1 MERLNDRCIRIS
13 VRTLVEFVMRSG
25 DLDNRTSTAMER
37 EAMLA
42 GGRMHRKIQ
51 KQMGSNY
58 EAEVGLKTKVTLA
71 VSQEETDN
79 HTVDFE
85 DEIEIIVEG
94 RADGIIKEDEAVMI
108 DEIKGMYQDVAKFE
122 DAFPVYKAQAICY
135 AYMYVQN
142 NELDSA
148 WIQMTYCNLDTEE
161 IKRFRYY
168 YNADQLK
175 QQFMEYINEYGKWA
189 KFLYLHRRERKASI
203 QGMEFPFAYRKGQR
217 DIVVSVYRSIIR
229 QTRLFIQAPT
239 GIGKTISVLFPAV
252 KAVGEGYGDKIFYL
266 TAKTITR
273 AVAEESF
280 QVMRKNGMKLSSVTI
295 TAKEKLCVIP
305 EMDCNPISCPRAKG
319 HFDRVNHAVF
329 DLITNKTEASREVI
343 LAYAQKHNVCP
354 FEMCLDVSTW
364 MDAIICDYNYVFD
377 PNIRLQRYFAE
388 TTTGEYL
395 FFIDEAHNLVE
406 RAREMYSAVLI
417 KETFLEAKRR
427 MKASVTLIKK
437 LDRCNRIML
446 QLKREC
452 DTWKQLEEGEGIGA
466 LVLAVETLFGELQK
480 WEESHPEY
488 RRSKED
494 SEFFFSLRNFLAAYD
509 RMDENYRVYT
519 QHLEEGRFVVKILCV
534 NPAKE
539 IRACLDQGMSSVFFS
554 ATMLPIRYYK
564 QLLSGEQN
572 DYAIYAHS
580 PFDTTKRL
588 LLIGNDVTSRYSRRV
603 RTEYQKIVQYIA
615 SIAGAKHGNYL
626 VFFPSYGYMM
636 DVLSIIEQ
644 QTLVYEYQV
653 QKNSMTEHERE
664 QFLEA
669 FTEQNE
675 KSFVGFC
682 VSGGIFSE
690 GIDLKGKR
698 LIGVIMIGASLPQ
711 VCAEREIL
719 KRFYEEKEMDGF
731 AYAYRYPAMNKVMQ
745 AAGRLIRTEQD
756 YGVIA
761 LLDDR
766 FLREEY
772 ISQFPIEWA
781 DYEVTSLHHVSEKL
795 RQFWKNIKKRKDVF

>member
-51 KQMGSNY
+51 KKMGSNY

-94 RADGIIKEDEAVMI
+94 RADGIIKEDEAVTI

-122 DAFPVYKAQAICY
+122 DAFPVHKAQAICY

-168 YNADQLK
+168 YDVNQLK
-175 QQFMEYINEYGKWA
+175 QQFMAYINEYGKWA

-203 QGMEFPFAYRKGQR
+203 QGMEFPFVYRKGQR

-319 HFDRVNHAVF
+319 HFDRVNDAVF
-329 DLITNKTEASREVI
+329 DLITNETEASREVI

-364 MDAIICDYNYVFD
+364 MDAVICDYNYVFD
-377 PNIRLQRYFAE
+377 PNIRLQRYFSE
-388 TTTGEYL
+388 STTGEYL

-519 QHLEEGRFVVKILCV
+519 QHLEDGRFVVKIFCV

-781 DYEVTSLHHVSEKL
+781 DYEVTSLHYISEKL
-795 RQFWKNIKKRKDVF
+795 RQFWKNIKRRKDVF